1 MFMPVN
7 MAFKKPLMRSPTPVL
22 PAVFTLTHWL
32 ECVHITLENME
43 LSCSVPLLDL
53 PTCSTAFAHKTTV
66 LIICQSADTAV
77 ALSLRGILF
86 EYMLQ
91 KAVLFYMVRHRVA
104 LLCRPRRGLLQS
116 SLCSQL
122 RSLLFLRN
130 RGISMSR
137 RPLRCRRCS
146 GCCRRPTGKIFYNSV
161 VYEKSWFITA
171 CCVHSG
177 LPLLLEPC

>member
-53 PTCSTAFAHKTTV
+53 PTCSTAFAYKTTV
-66 LIICQSADTAV
+66 LITCQSADTAV

-122 RSLLFLRN
+122 RSLLLLRK
-130 RGISMSR
+130 RGISMFR
-137 RPLRCRRCS
+137 RPMRCRRCN
-146 GCCRRPTGKIFYNSV
+146 GYCRRPTGKIFYN
-161 VYEKSWFITA
+161 
-171 CCVHSG
+171 
-177 LPLLLEPC
+177 